1 MRQKGLKGIFPVVVI
16 LGPTASGKTSLA
28 VKCAGEFSGEI
39 ISADSRQIYK
49 GLDIGTGKDLK
60 EFNGI
65 KYHLIDIVS
74 PGDSFNLKM
83 FQILAYRAISEV
95 HERSRLPIVCGGTPL
110 YIDSIISRYDIPK
123 VRPDVG
129 LRRLLEKSD
138 SMLFEEALKAGIVDA
153 KDHEKRKLIR
163 RIEVS
168 KGEKGDLPESVHPDA
183 QYLLI
188 GVKPPREIQKKLI
201 TQRLEKRIK
210 QGLID
215 EVVSLQRSGVDENW
229 LSSLGLEYR
238 WGVAYIKGK
247 VNYDTF
253 FKGLRSDII
262 AFSKRQNSW
271 FKKIENKG
279 FVINWFGQDEDR
291 KVMKLIKDFL

>member
-1 MRQKGLKGIFPVVVI
+1 M
-16 LGPTASGKTSLA
+16 
-28 VKCAGEFSGEI
+28 
-39 ISADSRQIYK
+39 
-49 GLDIGTGKDLK
+49 K